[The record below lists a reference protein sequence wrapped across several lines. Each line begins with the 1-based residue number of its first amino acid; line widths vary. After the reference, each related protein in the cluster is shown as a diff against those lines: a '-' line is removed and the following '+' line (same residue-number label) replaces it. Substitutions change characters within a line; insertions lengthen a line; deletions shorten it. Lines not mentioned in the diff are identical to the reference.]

1 MQKNTTKNR
10 LQGDSGGPLV
20 RASPAGLVEVVGIVS
35 WGQGCAEPNFFGVYT
50 RVFTFVDWIKDQIK
64 VRLFLVSNPLCL
76 SSSSA
81 LQHFNV

>member
-1 MQKNTTKNR
+1 
-10 LQGDSGGPLV
+10 
-20 RASPAGLVEVVGIVS
+20 VVGIVS